1 MTDGTFVAL
10 VDDKQIFTTNEDT
23 WDAVKGT
30 VEENQLHIEC
40 QNESFE
46 GYVSWLVIG
55 DRKDK
60 HIIAA
65 DWTDEPWLFII
76 GFFCTGV
83 QVISRK
89 QWNLAVL
96 NINGIIAWTKNLLT
110 GF

>member
-1 MTDGTFVAL
+1 MGTGFILAAH
-10 VDDKQIFTTNEDT
+10 
-23 WDAVKGT
+23 WT
-30 VEENQLHIEC
+30 V
-40 QNESFE
+40 
-46 GYVSWLVIG
+46 
-55 DRKDK
+55 
-60 HIIAA
+60 
-65 DWTDEPWLFII
+65 EPWLFII